1 MFYEQTQMACPYRSD
16 WHRDNQPTT
25 EASGDVGQ
33 DVWPY
38 GYSSTNDV
46 AFLMAR
52 LKTYIVSSDH
62 KPD

>member
-1 MFYEQTQMACPYRSD
+1 MACPYRFD